1 MSGLASEALELLEGV
16 AADVTWV
23 DLVDIVLV
31 SYLFYLLLRLIRG
44 GRAFQM
50 VVGTF
55 VLVVFFFASRW
66 AELTTVNWLL
76 RNTLAYI
83 GFAVIVLY
91 QQELRKALAHLGQA
105 PLFRFLNPSAGKG
118 TLDEI
123 AFSVLTLAQ
132 RRIGGI
138 LVLERD
144 IGLRS
149 YIEGGILLDAVVT
162 YDLLLS
168 IFNPKSPLH
177 DGAVI
182 VQGDRVAAAAC
193 FLPISINPQLSK
205 ELGTRHRAALGI
217 TEDTDAVAIV
227 VSEETGAIS
236 FVENGQLER
245 ALDGDAIRAR
255 LKEAMGQTEA
265 PPKGPKFTPANTL
278 EVDQTDREE
287 SPAVRE
293 EAAET
298 RGAGG

>member
-1 MSGLASEALELLEGV
+1 MNDVLDFFQGV
-16 AADVTWV
+16 SR
-23 DLVDIVLV
+23 DISFVAVIDILLV
-31 SYLFYLLLRLIRG
+31 SFLFYKLFQLIRG

-50 VVGTF
+50 VVGTLLL
-55 VLVVFFFASRW
+55 VLLFFASQW
-66 AELTTVNWLL
+66 AQLTTLNWLL

-91 QQELRKALAHLGQA
+91 QQELRRGLANLGRA
-105 PLFRFLNPSAGKG
+105 PLFRFLNPARRKG

-123 AFSVLTLAQ
+123 AFSVLTLAG
-132 RRIGGI
+132 RHMGAI

-149 YIEGGILLDAVVT
+149 YIEGGIRLDAVVT

-193 FLPISINPQLSK
+193 FLPISINPQLSR
-205 ELGTRHRAALGI
+205 ELGTRHRAAIGI

-227 VSEETGAIS
+227 VSEETGLVSFMEDGAILS
-236 FVENGQLER
+236 GLDSEQLRTKLREALGQDDKATRTIHAASKDGSARATER
-245 ALDGDAIRAR
+245 PI
-255 LKEAMGQTEA
+255 
-265 PPKGPKFTPANTL
+265 
-278 EVDQTDREE
+278 
-287 SPAVRE
+287 
-293 EAAET
+293 
-298 RGAGG
+298 

>member
-1 MSGLASEALELLEGV
+1 MNEAIQFFESV
-16 AADVTWV
+16 AR
-23 DLVDIVLV
+23 DISLIAVIDILLV
-31 SYLFYLLLRLIRG
+31 SLLFYKLFQLIRG

-50 VVGTF
+50 VVGTLLL
-55 VLVVFFFASRW
+55 VLLFFASQW
-66 AELTTVNWLL
+66 AELTTLNWLL

-91 QQELRKALAHLGQA
+91 QQELRRGLANLGRA
-105 PLFRFLNPSAGKG
+105 PLFRFFNPASRKG

-123 AFSVLTLAQ
+123 VFSVLTLAQ
-132 RRIGGI
+132 RRMGAI

-149 YIEGGILLDAVVT
+149 YIEGGIHLDAVVT

-205 ELGTRHRAALGI
+205 ELGTRHRAAIGI

-227 VSEETGAIS
+227 VSEETGLVSFMEEGALIS
-236 FVENGQLER
+236 GLDSEQLRTKLREAFGQRVKADRRSESAESAEKKRPATATER
-245 ALDGDAIRAR
+245 PI
-255 LKEAMGQTEA
+255 
-265 PPKGPKFTPANTL
+265 
-278 EVDQTDREE
+278 
-287 SPAVRE
+287 S
-293 EAAET
+293 
-298 RGAGG
+298 